1 MIRVVTLVGTV
12 VLACVPAAGA
22 QTIRFGVHGVALT
35 HTEIDRS
42 LKANGLGIGG
52 VLGLRVGRFAF
63 EARGVW
69 VDLDPDRASLAT
81 FNVRQVDGRVSVLMA
96 RSVALEVGA
105 GRRWIHPAF
114 AAQEV
119 GMIRVGILSEYPL
132 TRIAMVWARG
142 AYLIAPQFSGGGT
155 AGLAVE
161 LSLGASIGTGRLRAM
176 GEYEFQRFDREV
188 QRRDVPLQVT
198 IARFGAEVRF

>member
-1 MIRVVTLVGTV
+1 MIRVGIIVGAALLT
-12 VLACVPAAGA
+12 CVPVGRA
-22 QTIRFGVHGVALT
+22 QMIRLGVHGVALT
-35 HTEIDRS
+35 HSEINQS
-42 LKANGLGIGG
+42 LKANGLGVGG

-63 EARGVW
+63 EARGLW
-69 VDLDPDRASLAT
+69 ADLDPDRVTVAT
-81 FNVRQVDGRVSVLMA
+81 FTVGQIDGRASVLVA

-105 GRRWIHPAF
+105 GRRWIDPAF

-132 TRIAMVWARG
+132 SRIAMVWARG
-142 AYLIAPQFSGGGT
+142 AYLVAPQFSGGGT

-188 QRRDVPLQVT
+188 ERRDVPIQVT
-198 IARFGAEVRF
+198 IARFGAEVGF